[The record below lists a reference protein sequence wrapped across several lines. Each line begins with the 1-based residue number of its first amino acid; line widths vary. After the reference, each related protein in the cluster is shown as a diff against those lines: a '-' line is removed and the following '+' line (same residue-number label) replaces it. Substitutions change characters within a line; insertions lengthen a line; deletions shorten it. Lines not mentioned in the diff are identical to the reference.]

1 MGFAASR
8 QRGDDSGIERKL
20 GAMPEGQTVCDDF
33 DASLVSDRDV
43 EVHVGKLDVSCDPG
57 ASFAA
62 DPCNGVLKGQ
72 RACGEDA
79 GGGAGRAVV
88 AEGVQC
94 SVAAAP
100 ARSEWEGQA
109 QAP

>member
-8 QRGDDSGIERKL
+8 QRGDDGGIERKL
-20 GAMPEGQTVCDDF
+20 GAMPEGQAVTT
-33 DASLVSDRDV
+33 SMRRSSDRNV
-43 EVHVGKLDVSCDPG
+43 EVHVGELDVSCDPG

-62 DPCNGVLKGQ
+62 DPRNGVLKGQ

-79 GGGAGRAVV
+79 GGGTGRAVV

-100 ARSEWEGQA
+100 ARCKWEGQA

>member
-1 MGFAASR
+1 MASSASWEPC
-8 QRGDDSGIERKL
+8 QRGRPF
-20 GAMPEGQTVCDDF
+20 ATTF

>member
-8 QRGDDSGIERKL
+8 QRGDDGGIERKL
-20 GAMPEGQTVCDDF
+20 GATQEGQTVCDDL
-33 DASLVSDRDV
+33 DASLVSDRNV
-43 EVHVGKLDVSCDPG
+43 EVHVGELDVSCDPG

-62 DPCNGVLKGQ
+62 DPRNGVLKGQ

-79 GGGAGRAVV
+79 GG

-100 ARSEWEGQA
+100 ARCEWEGQA

>member
-1 MGFAASR
+1 
-8 QRGDDSGIERKL
+8 
-20 GAMPEGQTVCDDF
+20 MPGGQTVCDDL
-33 DASLVSDRDV
+33 DASLVSDRNIK
-43 EVHVGKLDVSCDPG
+43 VHVGDLYPG

-62 DPCNGVLKGQ
+62 DPRDGVLKGQ

-79 GGGAGRAVV
+79 GGGTGRAVV
-88 AEGVQC
+88 AEGFQC

-100 ARSEWEGQA
+100 ARCEWEGQA